1 MATFNLFNNSVE
13 ISEAVSGAYEFLRD
27 QNGHTGSF
35 ILKGG
40 GFAEHL
46 SCDGIGVNGEGQVTG
61 SLEVSNGI
69 TGRGES
75 YIERFNEGIRVNGDS
90 LLTGDLS
97 ITGSFSV
104 NGSGLSE
111 FGGGT
116 GGGGGDGFHPMSF
129 FKADEAGLFVGSGE
143 GTGLILG
150 TGNALDGYVLTI
162 DTSSETGIKWA
173 ASAAG
178 LSGFQGHYQNLSQ
191 AGGGLIGKSILEPF
205 SSARSN
211 TSINLNPLGNGGF
224 SVGDTGSTT
233 TEYRGDYSVDIQIP
247 TGSNG
252 SAGSGTALGH
262 FSALIGGSGN
272 HAAANYSI
280 IGGGILNSIDEATD
294 DRSNSLYSFIGAGA
308 QNHIKDSKNSAI
320 VGGYGNQILG
330 ENTPVSGNYVIG
342 NGNAMTDISNAI
354 VIGHN
359 SSANADYSMAIGIN
373 AGTSRYGEIAF
384 AGGKFS
390 LDGDAKSSILV
401 SRNSTTN
408 ANQTDLYLDGSSN
421 RITINTNRACYF
433 ETDIVAKQDQAGGGD
448 SAAYKIQGLIKN
460 HGGTASFVGSPTI
473 TTIAEDDATWSVTAT
488 AAGNRLELKVTGAA
502 ATNIRWVATTKLTEV
517 LYS

>member
-35 ILKGG
+35 VLKGG

-46 SCDGIGVNGEGQVTG
+46 SCDGLGVNGEGQVTG

-75 YIERFNEGIRVNGDS
+75 YIERLNGGIRVNGDS

-111 FGGGT
+111 FGGGS
-116 GGGGGDGFHPMSF
+116 GGGGDGFHPMSF

-178 LSGFQGHYQNLSQ
+178 LSGFQGSYGTYTKL
-191 AGGGLIGKSILEPF
+191 GGGTFGQSILEPF
-205 SSARSN
+205 SSALSN
-211 TSINLNPLGNGGF
+211 TSINLNPLGSGAFSIGEGF
-224 SVGDTGSTT
+224 DSA
-233 TEYRGDYSVDIQIP
+233 RGNYAVDLQIP
-247 TGSNG
+247 AGSNG
-252 SAGSGTALGH
+252 NVGSGTALGH

-294 DRSNSLYSFIGAGA
+294 DRLNSLYSFIGAGA

-359 SSANADYSMAIGIN
+359 CSVNADYSMAIGID

-421 RITINTNRACYF
+421 RITVNTNRACYF
-433 ETDIVAKQDQAGGGD
+433 ETDIVAKQDAAGGGD

-460 HGGTASFVGSPTI
+460 HGGTTSFVGSPTV

-517 LYS
+517 YYA